1 MTLYPAVKRKVWV
14 VFSLFMMNSV
24 ASVNAY
30 AQPSLDKQRELYEQ
44 AQDWLDHEQ
53 VSKYKHIRH
62 KLVGYPLTPYL
73 DYRTLLV
80 GIGDKSPV
88 TVRAFIDSH
97 REFPFSRRISAP
109 YLSALA
115 EQHKWKTLLAFQTHE
130 PSGEKYRCDYYYAK
144 LKTGD
149 TQAAFQGAKKM
160 WLSGQSI
167 SDACDDLFKQWAAA
181 GQRSDDLIYQR
192 MLLAFSAHQSQLLS
206 YLARQFSGSKWVTA
220 GQAVRELYDDPEN
233 AIAVAKR
240 LPNLPHREQV
250 LTLALK
256 KLAVRDPEQAKH
268 ELEQGKALSI
278 WSDAQAHRLAK
289 RIASQLFDSDDIA
302 LIQWRDHVIAQSH
315 DTHLI
320 SRRIRFAIRHAD
332 WKGVKVWIS
341 LLPKKDQKTLR
352 WQFWQARSDM
362 MQGHSAQAKKQ
373 LQAMLGK
380 RDFYSVAAAKLLN
393 QPVKFPTSTLTY
405 QPHSV
410 KDYHVAL
417 ARIDELIQQDKITA
431 AKSEWSWLL
440 LRVPKKTKTMLAAY
454 ALQQHW
460 YHLTVSA
467 TISAQ
472 LWDYL
477 SLRFPLAHQWWFQ
490 FYGEKHD
497 IEPLTL
503 MSVARQESA
512 LDSEAHS
519 PVGAR
524 GIMQIMPA
532 TARHTESKYQLDYS
546 NAKQLYDVGKNIEI
560 GSRYFESLMNRYD
573 DNRIFA
579 LAAYNAG
586 PTRVKRWRGDT
597 QGRLGPFAFIEAIPY
612 KETRGYVQ
620 NILMFENYYRRLA
633 QSPKAFLRHKEMKAR
648 Y

>member
-1 MTLYPAVKRKVWV
+1 MTLYPPVKRKVWV

-44 AQDWLDHEQ
+44 AQDWLDNDQ
-53 VSKYKHIRH
+53 VSKFKRIRNQ
-62 KLVGYPLTPYL
+62 LVGYPLTPYL
-73 DYRTLLV
+73 DYRSLLV
-80 GIGDKSPV
+80 DIGDKSPV

-115 EQHKWKTLLAFQTHE
+115 DQKKWKTFLAFQTDE
-130 PSGEKYRCDYYYAK
+130 PSGQTYRCHYYYAK
-144 LKTGD
+144 LKTGQ
-149 TQAAFQGAKKM
+149 TQAAMAGAKKL

-167 SDACDDLFKQWAAA
+167 SDACDGLFEQWTKS
-181 GQRSDDLIYQR
+181 GLRTDELVYQR
-192 MLLAFSAHQSQLLS
+192 IILAFKAHQPQLMQYLIPQLS
-206 YLARQFSGSKWVTA
+206 TPDWQTA
-220 GQAVRELYDDPEN
+220 GQAVSELYDDPEN

-240 LPNLPHREQV
+240 LPDLPHRVQV

-256 KLAVRDPEQAKH
+256 KLAIRDPEQAKQ
-268 ELEQGKALSI
+268 ELEQGKAMSI
-278 WSDAQAHRLAK
+278 WSKEQAQALASV
-289 RIASQLFDSDDIA
+289 IAAQLLDSDDRE
-302 LIQWRDHVIAQSH
+302 LIQWRDRVISH
-315 DTHLI
+315 SQDVGLI
-320 SRRIRFAIRHAD
+320 GQRIRFAIRHAD
-332 WKGVKVWIS
+332 WKGVKAWIS
-341 LLPKKDQKTLR
+341 LLPKSSQKTLR

-362 MQGHSAQAKKQ
+362 LLGDQAKAKKH
-373 LQAMLGK
+373 LQTLLGK

-393 QPVKFPTSTLTY
+393 KPVTYPTSTLKY
-405 QPHSV
+405 QSAAV
-410 KDYHVAL
+410 KDHQATL
-417 ARIDELIQQDKITA
+417 TRIDELIQRDKIAA

-440 LRVPKKTKTMLAAY
+440 MRVPQKTKTMLAAY
-454 ALQQHW
+454 ALKQHW

-467 TISAQ
+467 TISAK
-472 LWDYL
+472 LWDYIE
-477 SLRFPLAHQWWFQ
+477 LRFPLAHQWWFE
-490 FYGEKHD
+490 FYGEKNN
-497 IEPLTL
+497 IEPFTL

-532 TARHTESKYQLDYS
+532 TARHTASKYQLDYS

-560 GSRYFESLMNRYD
+560 GSRYFESLMQRYD
-573 DNRIFA
+573 NNRILA

-586 PTRVKRWRGDT
+586 PSRVTRWRDDT
-597 QGRLGPFAFIEAIPY
+597 QQRLGPFAFIEAIPF

-633 QSPKAFLRHKEMKAR
+633 QAPKAFLRHQEMKAK

>member
-1 MTLYPAVKRKVWV
+1 MTLYPTVKRKVWV

-44 AQDWLDHEQ
+44 AQDWLDNEK
-53 VSKYKHIRH
+53 VDKFKHIRH

-73 DYRTLLV
+73 DYRALLV
-80 GIGDKSPV
+80 DIGDKSPV

-115 EQHKWKTLLAFQTHE
+115 DQGKWKTLLAFQHHE
-130 PSGEKYRCDYYYAK
+130 PTGETYRCHYYYAK
-144 LKTGD
+144 LKTGQ
-149 TQAAFQGAKKM
+149 TQAAFAGAQKL

-167 SDACDDLFKQWAAA
+167 SDACDRLFDQWTQS
-181 GQRSDDLIYQR
+181 GHRTDELVYQR
-192 MLLAFSAHQSQLLS
+192 IILAFQAHQPQLMRYLTKQLS
-206 YLARQFSGSKWVTA
+206 TPKWQTA
-220 GQAVRELYDDPEN
+220 GQAVSELYDDPEN
-233 AIAVAKR
+233 AMAVAKR
-240 LPNLPHREQV
+240 LPDLPHRV
-250 LTLALK
+250 SILTLALK
-256 KLAVRDPEQAKH
+256 KLAVRDPEQAKQ
-268 ELEQGKALSI
+268 ELEQGQERAI
-278 WSDAQAHRLAK
+278 WSKSQVQSLAAAVAAQL
-289 RIASQLFDSDDIA
+289 LDTDDRA
-302 LIQWRDHVIAQSH
+302 LIKWRDRVISH
-315 DTHLI
+315 SHNIGLI
-320 SRRIRFAIRHAD
+320 SQRIRFAIRHAD
-332 WKGVKVWIS
+332 WQGVKAWIS
-341 LLPKKDQKTLR
+341 VLPKSSQKTLR

-362 MQGHSAQAKKQ
+362 LLGHHAKAKKH
-373 LQAMLGK
+373 LQAMLGE

-393 QPVKFPTSTLTY
+393 KPVEFPTSTLKY
-405 QPHSV
+405 QPNLV
-410 KDYHVAL
+410 KDYHTAL
-417 ARIDELIQQDKITA
+417 TRIDELIQRDKITA

-440 LRVPKKTKTMLAAY
+440 MRVPQDTKTMLAAY
-454 ALQQHW
+454 ALKQHW

-472 LWDYL
+472 LWDYIE
-477 SLRFPLAHQWWFQ
+477 LRFPLAHHWWFQ
-490 FYGEKHD
+490 FYGEKND

-532 TARHTESKYQLDYS
+532 TARHTASKYQLDYS
-546 NAKQLYDVGKNIEI
+546 NAKQLYDVSKNIEI
-560 GSRYFESLMNRYD
+560 GSRYFESLMQRYN

-586 PTRVKRWRGDT
+586 PSRVKRWRDDT
-597 QGRLGPFAFIEAIPY
+597 QQRLGPFAFIEAIPFR
-612 KETRGYVQ
+612 ETRGYVQ
-620 NILMFENYYRRLA
+620 NILMFESYYRRLA
-633 QSPKAFLRHKEMKAR
+633 QSPKAFLRHQEMRAK